1 MDGNKV
7 VPMAT
12 PKKIRIAMEILNLLI
27 LCFMAGIM
35 RLSVQKVC
43 EGLQAKEFLSQ
54 ITVLPAVPDFILL
67 GTLAS
72 FILLAAVILLRRR
85 LSAEFKL
92 SMVWMA
98 VLEIVFCMSATRC
111 LNMNYNGLVLFV
123 IADLMDWFRGKRQ
136 KLLFFGLMFGLY
148 LCADFN
154 LMSNQLVLIPFD
166 EFLFYYRTDVQ
177 NMILG
182 LKGILT
188 SANVILFV
196 LYVVLLIQEQMREN
210 ERILSLNDQLEYANE
225 QLKIYALESE
235 RMAETRERNRLA
247 REIHDTLGHVLTGIS
262 AGVDA
267 CIALIDI
274 SPEQTKV
281 QLNRIGDVARQGI
294 KDVRRSVGKL
304 RPDALE
310 RLNLTEALKKM
321 IEDITLTTHTH
332 IVLDIQTKTMKF
344 NADEEEVIYR
354 VVQESITNAIRHGNA
369 DQISVVISRKEERL
383 TLMIRDNGIGCEE
396 VHAGFGLKHMRERLE
411 LLGGTLSY
419 HGADGFTITA
429 QIPIRWGEEYD

>member
-1 MDGNKV
+1 MGGNNTV
-7 VPMAT
+7 TMAT

-27 LCFMAGIM
+27 VGFMAGIM

-43 EGLQAKEFLSQ
+43 EGLEAREFLSQ
-54 ITVLPAVPDFILL
+54 ITVLPLVPDFILF
-67 GTLAS
+67 GTL
-72 FILLAAVILLRRR
+72 FCFFFLAAVILLRRR
-85 LSAEFKL
+85 LATEFKP

-98 VLEIVFCMSATRC
+98 ALEIIFCMLAIRC
-111 LNMNYNGLVLFV
+111 LNMNYDGLILFV
-123 IADLMDWFRGKRQ
+123 IADLMDWFQEKRQ
-136 KLLFFGLMFGLY
+136 KLLFFGMMFGLY
-148 LCADFN
+148 LCANFN
-154 LMSNQLVLIPFD
+154 LMSNQVSLIPFG
-166 EFLFYYRTDVQ
+166 EFLVYYRTDVQ

-182 LKGILT
+182 FKGILT

-196 LYVVLLIQEQMREN
+196 LYVVLLIQEQMQEN
-210 ERILSLNDQLEYANE
+210 KRILSLNDQLEQANQ
-225 QLKIYALESE
+225 QLKAYALESE

-294 KDVRRSVGKL
+294 KDVRRSVRKL

-310 RLNLTEALKKM
+310 RLNLTQALEKM
-321 IEDITLTTHTH
+321 IEDITLTTHTC
-332 IVLDIQTKTMKF
+332 ITLDIQTQTMKF
-344 NADEEEVIYR
+344 HADEEEVIYR

-369 DQISVVISRKEERL
+369 DHIRVVISRRDGML
-383 TLMIRDNGIGCEE
+383 TLIVGDNGTGCKE
-396 VHAGFGLKHMRERLE
+396 VHAGFGLKHMKERLE
-411 LLGGTLSY
+411 LLRGTLSY
-419 HGADGFTITA
+419 DGTEGFIVTA